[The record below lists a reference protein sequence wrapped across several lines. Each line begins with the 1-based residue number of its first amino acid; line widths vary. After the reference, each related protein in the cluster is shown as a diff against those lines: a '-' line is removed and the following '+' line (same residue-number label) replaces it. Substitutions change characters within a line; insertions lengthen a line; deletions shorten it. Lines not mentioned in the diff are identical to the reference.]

1 MRTSKADAALGRGG
15 QAPSRFGGAE
25 WMAVGLSGLWLVLV
39 VILFL
44 VDPGSAPR
52 RAVPDLLLVLVVV
65 LTPIG
70 LIWVSA
76 VAIRSSRVVQ
86 AESERL
92 QAAIDAMRKTYVA
105 ERQAGGGM
113 IRTRPDA
120 DEMVHPAAAGR
131 GLKAVPSSNVAVMQ
145 PKAEAP
151 APEPAPEVEAEA
163 EPESQPSLSLGP
175 QAIALTLDR
184 PDLIRALN
192 FPDTPEDQDGFAALR
207 RALTERSTAQLIQ
220 ASQDVLT
227 LLSQDGIYM
236 DDLDPD
242 PARPSLWRRFAQGER
257 GPEMG
262 AVGGIRDRSAIAL
275 AAGRMR
281 ADTIFRDAAHHFLRK
296 FDQMLIAFEEG
307 ATDQEM
313 LAMAGTRSARAF
325 MLIGR
330 AAGTFD

>member
-15 QAPSRFGGAE
+15 QAPSRFGGME
-25 WMAVGLSGLWLVLV
+25 WTAAGLSVLWLALV

-44 VDPGSAPR
+44 TDPTTGPR
-52 RAVPDLLLVLVVV
+52 RAVPDLLLRLVVV
-65 LTPIG
+65 LMPLG

-92 QAAIDAMRKTYVA
+92 QAAIDAMRKTYVTD
-105 ERQAGGGM
+105 RQAGGGM

-120 DEMVHPAAAGR
+120 DEMVHPAAAGH

-145 PKAEAP
+145 PKIEAP
-151 APEPAPEVEAEA
+151 PSQPDPEP
-163 EPESQPSLSLGP
+163 EPESQASLSLGP
-175 QAIALTLDR
+175 QSIELSLDR

-242 PARPSLWRRFAQGER
+242 PARPALWRRFAQGER

-262 AVGGIRDRSAIAL
+262 AIGGIHDRSAIAL
-275 AAGRMR
+275 TAGRMR

-296 FDQMLIAFEEG
+296 FDQMLIGFEGG
-307 ATDQEM
+307 ATDEDIM
-313 LAMAGTRSARAF
+313 AMACTRSARAF

-330 AAGTFD
+330 AAGTFH